1 MRTRGPVVLLA
12 CDLPFVE
19 VAVLRVLAGWP
30 GNPTVIPRVDGELQY
45 ACARYGPDALERAEV
60 ALSRGS
66 RSLRSAAGAERAEP
80 AEHDELAEHDWR
92 VVGPANTFADVDT
105 PADLSRLG
113 LS

>member
-12 CDLPFVE
+12 CDLPFVD

-30 GNPTVIPRVDGELQY
+30 GNPTVIPRVDGELQF
-45 ACARYGPDALERAEV
+45 ACARYGPDALERAEL
-60 ALSRGS
+60 ALSRGN
-66 RSLRSAAGAERAEP
+66 RSLRAAAG
-80 AEHDELAEHDWR
+80 AEHDELAEHEWR